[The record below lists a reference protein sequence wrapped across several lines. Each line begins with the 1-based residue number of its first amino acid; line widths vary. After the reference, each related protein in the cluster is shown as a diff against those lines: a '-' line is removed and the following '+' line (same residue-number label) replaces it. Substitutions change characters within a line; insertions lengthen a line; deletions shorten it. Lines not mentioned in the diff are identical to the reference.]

1 MRGAFME
8 IRQKLFEA
16 ADKVRNNAYAPYS
29 KYQVG
34 AAIYGNDGN
43 IYTGT
48 NVENVS
54 YPCGTCAEAGAI
66 AAMIASGTRKI
77 KAILIIS
84 EGNEL
89 VYPCGA
95 CLQKIAEFSD
105 ENTKVYLANLQ
116 GIQEEYGVKDLLP
129 HNFVAKEL
137 KK

>member
-1 MRGAFME
+1 MRGTFME
-8 IRQKLFEA
+8 IKQKLFEA
-16 ADKVRNNAYAPYS
+16 ADKVRSNAYAPYS

-66 AAMIASGTRKI
+66 AAMIASGVQKI
-77 KAILIIS
+77 KAILVIS
-84 EGNEL
+84 DDNEL

-95 CLQKIAEFSD
+95 CLQRISEFSD

-116 GIQEEYGVKDLLP
+116 GIQKEYGVKDLLP
-129 HNFVAKEL
+129 HNFVAKDL
-137 KK
+137 KR